1 MLKDWEPTATFIGIV
16 LTYLLC
22 LNCINFKG
30 ITYMCYTYSELVT
43 HFKCKYFDCLFVI
56 FALPYPLL
64 LYTVLCLFSVL
75 LMLCYAIFD
84 MFYILLGDDPMLYG
98 SIEQ

>member
-1 MLKDWEPTATFIGIV
+1 MLKDWNPTAPFIGFV

-43 HFKCKYFDCLFVI
+43 HFKCKYFDCLFII
-56 FALPYPLL
+56 FALSYLLL
-64 LYTVLCLFSVL
+64 LYTI
-75 LMLCYAIFD
+75 LMLVFCITLFYANFD
-84 MFYILLGDDPMLYG
+84 MFYILLSDDPMLYG
-98 SIEQ
+98 STEH